1 MTDYRKIADEKLI
14 VRLRAGEEDI
24 MDFILNKYK
33 AMVKIK
39 ARTMFLIGGDTD
51 DLIQEGMIGLYKA
64 IRDYDPNRETSF
76 AGFADLCV
84 SRQLYTAISRSQR
97 KKHNPLNSYIPLYSD
112 EFELES
118 AMEPNE
124 AGNPEQII
132 IGQENARQFER
143 MLQESLS
150 SFEKQVLY
158 LYIDGYPYLEIAER
172 MGRPPKSIDN
182 AIQRIKAKAAKILK
196 SA

>member
-1 MTDYRKIADEKLI
+1 MTDYRKITDEKLI

-64 IRDYDPNRETSF
+64 IRDYDPERETSF

-84 SRQLYTAISRSQR
+84 SRQLYTAISKSQR

-112 EFELES
+112 DFELES

-124 AGNPEQII
+124 AGNPEHII

-150 SFEKQVLY
+150 SFEKQVLHF
-158 LYIDGYPYLEIAER
+158 YIDGYPYLEIAER

-182 AIQRIKAKAAKILK
+182 AIQRIKAKATKILK